1 MNCAYQ
7 LAFSLFMA
15 LVDTIW
21 ELHEYFFKET
31 WTKMFGKF
39 SAYWLTA
46 LILSP
51 YLPLPNT

>member
-21 ELHEYFFKET
+21 EVHEYFSKET
-31 WTKMFGKF
+31 WTKVFGKISLLADGF
-39 SAYWLTA
+39 NSVA
-46 LILSP
+46 LS
-51 YLPLPNT
+51 TST